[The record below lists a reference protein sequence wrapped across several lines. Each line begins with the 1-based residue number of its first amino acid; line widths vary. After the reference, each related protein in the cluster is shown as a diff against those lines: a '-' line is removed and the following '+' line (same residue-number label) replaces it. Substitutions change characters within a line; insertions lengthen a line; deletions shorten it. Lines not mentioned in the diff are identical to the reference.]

1 MCSNINLVLPATELD
16 FATGCVDV
24 VNIPGVRPPNQVHSR
39 VELHQEFAVL
49 RHVPDVLGL
58 YTCLWQGVSILKS
71 KVSVLAASFAS
82 HLNLDTSRSGEADVD
97 GVSQDSTTLSKD
109 FCSNLLSRNL

>member
-1 MCSNINLVLPATELD
+1 MGLPSTELD

-24 VNIPGVRPPNQVHSR
+24 VNIPGVRSPNQVHSC
-39 VELHQEFAVL
+39 VELHQEFVGL
-49 RHVPDVLGL
+49 GHVPDVLGF

-82 HLNLDTSRSGEADVD
+82 HLNFDTSRSGEADVD
-97 GVSQDSTTLSKD
+97 GVSQDAATFSKD
-109 FCSNLLSRNL
+109 FCSNLLSPSL